1 MKYKWYDK
9 YIVNL
14 CYLLRIP
21 FPRRIQKRIFATA
34 RLHMFHFIGM
44 CTSIKASMYLLYKYD
59 CCSKS
64 CIPIFNRENFEK
76 VTEVDYDGCYWTNI
90 RDKYN
95 RIKFLK
101 WCEENV

>member
-9 YIVNL
+9 YIVKL
-14 CYLLRIP
+14 CYVLRIP

-34 RLHMFHFIGM
+34 RLHMFRFTGM
-44 CTSIKASMYLLYKYD
+44 CASIGASIYLLYKHDYFHRN
-59 CCSKS
+59 
-64 CIPIFNRENFEK
+64 CIPIFNRVNFQRI
-76 VTEVDYDGCYWTNI
+76 TGVDYNIFYWAEW

>member
-9 YIVNL
+9 YIVKL

-34 RLHMFHFIGM
+34 RLQMFRFIGM
-44 CTSIKASMYLLYKYD
+44 CASIGASMYLLYKYD
-59 CCSKS
+59 CYNKS
-64 CIPIFNRENFEK
+64 CMPIFSRKNFKE
-76 VTEVDYDGCYWTNI
+76 VTGIDYNDCYWTDEQ
-90 RDKYN
+90 DKYN